1 MKLVAGL
8 LVAGVVLLFGQGGAH
23 AADPYPARPVKI
35 VVTYPAGGTSDLI
48 ARLCAQILTDKLGKS
63 FVVENRAGGGG
74 NIGADYVAK
83 SPPDGYTLL
92 EGTFGPVTTA
102 TALSPNLPYAPAKD
116 FAPII
121 VVADVANIVIVNPG
135 LPAKSIPELIALS
148 TARPGKLNM
157 AIASLG
163 GTPHLL
169 AEMWKQKA
177 GIDFA
182 IIPYKGTSPA
192 LTDLISGQVDIDIE
206 ALPAVLPFVKSGKV
220 RALAVAG
227 NARVSQMP
235 DLPTM
240 AEVGYP
246 DVAISAWH
254 GLLAPAGTPKEIV
267 QLINRTLATEFRTPA
282 MREKLREL
290 GADVVANTPEEM
302 EAFLRAETARWA
314 ELIARVKI
322 KID

>member
-1 MKLVAGL
+1 MNVVVSLLIAG
-8 LVAGVVLLFGQGGAH
+8 AVLIGGGPAH
-23 AADPYPARPVKI
+23 AAEPYPAKPVKI

-48 ARLCAQILTDKLGKS
+48 ARLSAQILTEKLGKS
-63 FVVENRAGGGG
+63 FVVENRSGGGG
-74 NIGADYVAK
+74 NIGAEYVAK

-92 EGTFGPVTTA
+92 EGTFGPITTA
-102 TALSPNLPYAPAKD
+102 TALYPNLPYAPAKD
-116 FAPII
+116 FVPII
-121 VVADVANIVIVNPG
+121 VVAEVANIIIVNPA
-135 LPAKSIPELIALS
+135 LPVKSMAELIALAK
-148 TARPGKLNM
+148 ARPGKLNV

-177 GIDFA
+177 DIEFLS
-182 IIPYKGTSPA
+182 IPYKGTAPA
-192 LTDLISGQVDIDIE
+192 LTDLVGGQVDIDID
-206 ALPAVLPFVKSGKV
+206 ALPAVLPFVKAGKV

-227 NARVSQMP
+227 NARVPQLP

-254 GLLAPAGTPKEIV
+254 GLLAPAGTPKEVIT
-267 QLINRTLATEFRTPA
+267 LINRTLAAEFRTPA
-282 MREKLREL
+282 MREKLREM
-290 GADVVANTPEEM
+290 GADVIANTPEEM
-302 EAFLRAETARWA
+302 EMFLRAETARWA

-322 KID
+322 KVD